1 MSQQLELTKEEF
13 LSCFEAPMVDVG
25 GQEANDVDIWTYVD
39 CVSKPSDIS
48 DVFDVAHVYQDA
60 KGRFDQV
67 LIATN
72 RKNVFLVIVVD
83 LEHRSVFG
91 HRFLDLSYE
100 YGLKSDSGS
109 L

>member
-1 MSQQLELTKEEF
+1 
-13 LSCFEAPMVDVG
+13 MVDVS
-25 GQEANDVDIWTYVD
+25 GQEASGVDIWSYVD
-39 CVSKPSDIS
+39 CIQTPSDIS
-48 DVFDVAHVYQDA
+48 GLFDITHVYQDA
-60 KGRFDQV
+60 RGRFDQV

-91 HRFLDLSYE
+91 HRFLDLNKE
-100 YGLKSDSGS
+100 YGLQSDSGS